1 MLCKCTLAVS
11 KTEGL
16 TVEISSGENFLPP
29 DSPGVVFYE
38 LTCPFGNHVIHSILL
53 GM

>member
-29 DSPGVVFYE
+29 DSPGLE
-38 LTCPFGNHVIHSILL
+38 IHLVWYFMS
-53 GM
+53 